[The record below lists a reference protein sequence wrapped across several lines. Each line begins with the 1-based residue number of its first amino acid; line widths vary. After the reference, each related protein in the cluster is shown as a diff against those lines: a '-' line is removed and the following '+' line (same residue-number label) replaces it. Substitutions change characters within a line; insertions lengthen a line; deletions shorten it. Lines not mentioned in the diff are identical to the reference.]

1 MAIYLV
7 KASSGER
14 LVQADTKTGAI
25 KHVMNSEVS
34 AKVLSAV
41 ALANVIR
48 EKGLTIEQVNLAPKD
63 EVQSDIEDGETAE

>member
-7 KASSGER
+7 KAPSGER

-34 AKVLSAV
+34 AEALSAV
-41 ALANVIR
+41 ELANVIR
-48 EKGLTIEQVNLAPKD
+48 EKGLTIEQVNPAPKD
-63 EVQSDIEDGETAE
+63 KLKRT